1 MIKLKLKGDVVVGI
15 DRNIS
20 PDYVAQENE
29 VVVNELPHVSLA
41 ENQKAYVYYRNG
53 QVEYEIVERG

>member
-1 MIKLKLKGDVVVGI
+1 MIKLKLRGDIVVGI

-29 VVVNELPHVSLA
+29 AIVEELPHVSLEA
-41 ENQKAYVYYRNG
+41 NQKAYVYFRDG
-53 QVEYEIVERG
+53 KVEYEIKEI